1 MNRRDLLK
9 NLSTVPFAGIVSGP
23 ENIWATESSL
33 VSNGSMVPG
42 DSIYSSIGVEPIIN
56 CRGTFTIIGG
66 SMELPEVTKAM
77 EAASGYFVQYDEL
90 AMGVGKKLAELTQT
104 EWGIVTS
111 GCAAAMK
118 HFTAACITGGN
129 PEKLLRIPDLTGF
142 DKTEVIIPRS
152 SRNVYDHAIR
162 NMGVTL
168 VEVNNPIELE
178 KAINSRTAMIY
189 IMTGPQVDKDK
200 ELSLEVIA
208 AIAKPHGVPILADA
222 AAENLT
228 IPPVH
233 IERGATAVAYS
244 GGKAICGPQCA
255 GILLGPKD
263 LLMSAWQASAPHH
276 GPGRDNKIG
285 KEEIMGM
292 LAAVEAWTMRNHEAE
307 WNIWMERLNTIAS
320 KLKSLAGI
328 STEIRMPTGLSNRA
342 PSLRISWDPDHFKIT
357 GEEMA
362 EETARRKP
370 RIAIDAGS
378 GEGTTFISIVPSQM
392 RQEQVSIV
400 VERLYGI
407 LTATRSPKPN
417 NFTKPTVVVTGQW
430 ELEIQYF
437 SSTSFHTLYLE
448 QDGNWIQGN
457 HHADFSESEI
467 LGLVEGDQIKF
478 RSVLRRP
485 GDSITYLFSGT
496 VKKDEAGLPVMSGSI
511 YLGEYM
517 NATFKATKTKYKGI
531 RRPFM
536 IPGGP
541 PLSS

>member
-1 MNRRDLLK
+1 MNRRDLIK
-9 NLSTVPFAGIVSGP
+9 NLSVAPLAG
-23 ENIWATESSL
+23 L
-33 VSNGSMVPG
+33 VSTPESTWANELIAPG
-42 DSIYSSIGVEPIIN
+42 DSIYATIGVEPIIN

-90 AMGVGKKLAELTQT
+90 AMGVGKKLAELTKT

-118 HFTAACITGGN
+118 HFTAACLTGGN

-142 DKTEVIIPRS
+142 EKTEVIIPRS

-162 NMGVTL
+162 NMGVTII
-168 VEVNNPIELE
+168 EVNTPAELE
-178 KAINSRTAMIY
+178 KAINPRTAMIY
-189 IMTGPQVDKDK
+189 IMTGPPNDKDK

-208 AIAKPHGVPILADA
+208 QIAKPHGVPILADA

-228 IPPVH
+228 IPSTH
-233 IERGATAVAYS
+233 LERGATAVAYS

-276 GPGRDNKIG
+276 GPGRDNKVG

-292 LAAVEAWTMRNHEAE
+292 LAAVEAWTKRNHEAE
-307 WNIWMERLNTIAS
+307 WDLWMTRLNTIAT
-320 KLKSLAGI
+320 KLKTIPGI

-342 PSLRISWDPDHFKIT
+342 PSLRVSWDPNQFHIT
-357 GEEMA
+357 GEEIA
-362 EETARRKP
+362 EQTARTKP
-370 RIAIDAGS
+370 RIAIGGGS
-378 GEGTTFISIVPSQM
+378 GEGTTFVSIVPSQM
-392 RQEQVSIV
+392 RQEQVAV
-400 VERLYGI
+400 VAERLYGI
-407 LTATRSPKPN
+407 LTAKRIPKDN
-417 NFTKPTVVVTGQW
+417 TFSKPTVLVTGQW
-430 ELEIQYF
+430 DLEIQYF
-437 SSTSFHTLYLE
+437 SSTSIHTLYLE
-448 QDGNWIQGN
+448 QDGNWIQGT
-457 HHADFSESEI
+457 HQAEFSESEI
-467 LGLVEGDQIKF
+467 LGMVEGDQVKF

-485 GDSITYLFSGT
+485 GDSITYLFSGL
-496 VKKDEAGLPVMSGSI
+496 VKNDETGSPVMSGSV

-517 NATFKATKTKYKGI
+517 TATFKASKTKYKGT

>member
-9 NLSTVPFAGIVSGP
+9 NLSVAPLAGFVPSS
-23 ENIWATESSL
+23 ENSWATGPSL
-33 VSNGSMVPG
+33 ASVDSMVPG

-90 AMGVGKKLAELTQT
+90 AMGVGKKLAELTKS

-118 HFTAACITGGN
+118 HFTAACLTGGN

-142 DKTEVIIPRS
+142 EKTEVIIPLS

-162 NMGVTL
+162 NMGVTII
-168 VEVNNPIELE
+168 EVNTPDELE
-178 KAINSRTAMIY
+178 KAINPRTALIY
-189 IMTGPQVDKDK
+189 IMTGPPNDTGK

-222 AAENLT
+222 AAENLS

-263 LLMSAWQASAPHH
+263 LLMSSWQASAPHH
-276 GPGRDNKIG
+276 GPGRDNKVG

-292 LAAVEAWTMRNHEAE
+292 LAAVEAWTTRNHEAE
-307 WNIWMERLNTIAS
+307 WNLWMERLNTIAA
-320 KLKSLAGI
+320 KLKSLVGI

-342 PSLRISWDPDHFKIT
+342 PALRISWNPDQFHIT
-357 GEEMA
+357 GEDVA
-362 EETARRKP
+362 EETARKKP
-370 RIAIDAGS
+370 RIAIGS
-378 GEGTTFISIVPSQM
+378 GSGDGSTFITIVPSQM
-392 RQEQVSIV
+392 RQEQVSV
-400 VERLYGI
+400 VADRLHTI
-407 LTATRSPKPN
+407 LATTRSPKPK
-417 NFTKPTVVVTGQW
+417 NFGVPTVQVTGQW
-430 ELEIQYF
+430 DLEIEYF
-437 SSTSFHTLYLE
+437 SSKSMHSLYLE
-448 QDGNWIQGN
+448 QDGNWVQGT
-457 HHADFSESEI
+457 HQADFSESEV
-467 LGLVEGDQIKF
+467 LGLVESDQIKM
-478 RSVLRRP
+478 RSVLRKP
-485 GDSITYLFSGT
+485 GDSITYLFDGR
-496 VKKDEAGLPVMSGSI
+496 VNKDEAGLAVMAGTI
-511 YLGEYM
+511 HLGEYM
-517 NATFKATKTKYKGI
+517 TAKFKATKTKYKGT